1 MTDIP
6 ERTEQFDRLR
16 VLSGRHMTS
25 ESEDIV
31 QVKQHFEKCE
41 KMWAGFKTGVDALP
55 AAMEPWR
62 KVTSQHENL
71 DDLFDKLER
80 EAKDDLEA
88 VGGVKDESTDICEH
102 IYRLKVINSL
112 FLLLFLHPLPLSLFF
127 PLSFLSFFNTYM
139 YMYIHEKSIYPRV

>member
-25 ESEDIV
+25 ESEDVV
-31 QVKQHFEKCE
+31 QVRQHFDKCE

-55 AAMEPWR
+55 AAMELWR

-88 VGGVKDESTDICEH
+88 VSGVKDESTDICEH

-112 FLLLFLHPLPLSLFF
+112 SLFF
-127 PLSFLSFFNTYM
+127 FFFILSLSPFFPSLFPFLL
-139 YMYIHEKSIYPRV
+139 